1 MGVPGGNPLPEGA
14 YDCSS
19 DKAKNVLGIEFRSL
33 EETFVDLG
41 RQFLEIE
48 GKVNA

>member
-1 MGVPGGNPLPEGA
+1 MGTPGGNPLPANA

-19 DKAKNVLGIEFRSL
+19 EKAKSVLGVTFRSQ

-41 RQFLEIE
+41 RQLLEIE
-48 GKVNA
+48 GKEKT